1 MAKFN
6 VLQVLNRI
14 QENLGENRSTG
25 LTALSGMNLLIFNTM
40 NEVLYEISQDYKY
53 DFLETEFSFPLVT
66 NTATYTST
74 QTIGMFDFDRSTGS
88 FRYNEERP
96 IPYFSWQRFNREF
109 PTRTSTGV
117 PSLIYYWGGYFRPY
131 PIPASSENG
140 KIVYFKGWTHPTMF
154 STATATGTCSL
165 PEGFEITLLA
175 DYVTYKI
182 LHYRGNP
189 EWQIFYNK
197 VFGSSDGKIEGSLNA
212 LKRLHG
218 SPVIDDGSIV
228 AEQMNSS
235 GYAGGFVQRPI
246 TG

>member
-6 VLQVLNRI
+6 VLQILNKI
-14 QENLGENRSTG
+14 QENLGESRSTG
-25 LTALSGMNLLIFNTM
+25 LTSLSGMSLLIFNTM
-40 NEVLYEISQDYKY
+40 SEVLYEIAQDYKY

-66 NTATYTST
+66 NTATYTAT
-74 QTIGMFDFDRSTGS
+74 QTVGMSDFDRAPGS
-88 FRYNEERP
+88 FRYNEERV
-96 IPYFSWQRFNREF
+96 IPYYSWQRFNREF

-117 PSLIYYWGGYFRPY
+117 PSLIYYWGGYFRLY
-131 PIPASSENG
+131 PVPGASESA
-140 KIVYFKGWTHPTMF
+140 KVVSFKGWTTPTAF
-154 STATATGTCSL
+154 STATESATCVL

-189 EWQIFYNK
+189 EWQIYYNK

-228 AEQMNSS
+228 AEQMNGSS
-235 GYAGGFVQRPI
+235 YGGFVQRPI